1 MMRGRWGE
9 GGKGGRE
16 GETHS
21 RFRGFMMKHH
31 RVQMAPVAV
40 RARFW
45 VRESF
50 SAGR

>member
-1 MMRGRWGE
+1 MKRRKEKIIM
-9 GGKGGRE
+9 GKWA
-16 GETHS
+16 TYNK
-21 RFRGFMMKHH
+21 FLGFIMKHH